1 MKKMMSDTMSIFAL
15 ALILLISGCSS
26 SGDTRDDAANDEIGS
41 DWASDSAS
49 DGGVIGDARALPDGA
64 PGSGADADPD
74 DRTVYFEL
82 DKSDVLPQYNQV
94 LSDHAQF
101 LAENPAARVR
111 LEGHADERGSRE
123 YNIGLGERRAQAV
136 RRVLLIQGAAANQI
150 VTVSYGEERP
160 QDFGSSESAWAKN
173 RRVELVYNK

>member
-1 MKKMMSDTMSIFAL
+1 MKKLMSNTISIFTL
-15 ALILLISGCSS
+15 AVILLITGCSS
-26 SGDTRDDAANDEIGS
+26 SGDTQGDAANEEIGS
-41 DWASDSAS
+41 DWASGGAS
-49 DGGVIGDARALPDGA
+49 DDGVVGDARALSDRA
-64 PGSGADADPD
+64 PGAGADPD
-74 DRTVYFEL
+74 DRSVYFEL
-82 DKSDVLPQYNQV
+82 DKSAVLPQYNQV

-101 LAENPAARVR
+101 LAENPAARLR

-150 VTVSYGEERP
+150 MTVSYGEERP
-160 QDFGSSESAWAKN
+160 QDFGSNESSWAKN

>member
-1 MKKMMSDTMSIFAL
+1 MKKLMSNTISIFTL
-15 ALILLISGCSS
+15 AVILLITGCSS
-26 SGDTRDDAANDEIGS
+26 SGDTQGDAANEEIGS
-41 DWASDSAS
+41 DWASGS
-49 DGGVIGDARALPDGA
+49 DGGVVGDARALPGGA
-64 PGSGADADPD
+64 PGTGADADPD

-150 VTVSYGEERP
+150 MTVSYGEERP
-160 QDFGSSESAWAKN
+160 QDFGSNESSWAKN